1 MKIGLV
7 TDSLGDHSLSAL
19 LDVAAEIGI
28 ESLEF
33 TTGAWGA
40 APHLD
45 LAALLANGSLRRDF
59 MAMIGERALTISA
72 LNCSGNP
79 LHPGPSGKEHALT
92 ARRTVELASLLGVDK
107 VVMMSGCP
115 AAPGDA
121 YPNWITVAWPPEVT
135 RVLEWQWREM
145 VLPFW
150 REFAGFA
157 RDQGVAP
164 CLELHGHQNVYS
176 VDTFFRLRETVGEA
190 VGVNF
195 DPSHLMWMGADPIA
209 AIEALGTCIYHVHAK
224 DTRLHPVLL
233 PRNGRLETTPS
244 IRPEQ
249 RSWNYVTL
257 GDGHDAEFWHRF
269 CRGLEAVGYRDA
281 LSIEHEDASLTPLE
295 GVTRSVEL
303 LARVR

>member
-7 TDSLGDHSLSAL
+7 TDSLADHSLSAL

-45 LAALLANGSLRRDF
+45 LAALLESDARRRDF
-59 MAMIGERALTISA
+59 MAMIGERGLTISA

-107 VVMMSGCP
+107 VVMMSGCA

-121 YPNWITVAWPPEVT
+121 HPNWVTVAWPPEVT
-135 RVLEWQWREM
+135 RVLEWQWSEV

-150 REFAGFA
+150 REFAPFA
-157 RDQGVAP
+157 RDRGVAP

-176 VDTFFRLRETVGEA
+176 VDSFFRLHDAVGDA

-209 AIEALGTCIYHVHAK
+209 AIEALGPSIYHVHAK
-224 DTRLHPVLL
+224 DTQLHPVLL

-244 IRPEQ
+244 IHPER

-257 GDGHDAEFWHRF
+257 GDGHDAEFWRGF
-269 CRGLEAVGYRDA
+269 CRALEAVGYRGA
-281 LSIEHEDASLTPLE
+281 LSIEHEDASLAPLE
-295 GVTRSVEL
+295 GVVRSVEL
-303 LARVR
+303 LSRVR

>member
-7 TDSLGDHSLSAL
+7 TDSLAQHSLSAL
-19 LDVAAEIGI
+19 LTVAAEIGI
-28 ESLEF
+28 ERLEF

-40 APHLD
+40 APHID
-45 LAALLANGSLRRDF
+45 LAALLESGARRRDF
-59 MAMIGERALTISA
+59 LAMIGDRGLSVSA

-79 LHPGPSGKEHALT
+79 LHPGPSGKDHALT
-92 ARRTVELASLLGVDK
+92 ARRTVELASLLGVDR

-121 YPNWITVAWPPEVT
+121 VPNWVTVAWPPEVT
-135 RVLEWQWREM
+135 RVLEWQWTEV

-150 REFAGFA
+150 REFGEYA
-157 RDQGVAP
+157 RDKGVTP

-176 VDTFFRLRETVGEA
+176 VDTFFRLRDA
-190 VGVNF
+190 VGDAVAVNF

-209 AIEALGTCIYHVHAK
+209 AIEALGPSIRHVHAK
-224 DTRLHPVLL
+224 DTRLHPALL
-233 PRNGRLETTPS
+233 ARHGRLETTPS
-244 IRPEQ
+244 DRPEQ

-257 GDGHDAEFWHRF
+257 GDGHGEEFWRRF
-269 CRGLEAVGYRDA
+269 CRTLEAVGYRDV
-281 LSIEHEDASLTPLE
+281 LSIEHEDASLPPLE
-295 GVTRSVEL
+295 GVVRSVEM